1 MTFTK
6 FHRTHSLSTL
16 QIFCFSL
23 SLLGVISVSQAQNQ
37 GQPQPQ
43 PRTQAQPQPQ
53 PQPAIAAL
61 PTQTSLTRLENLGSQ
76 IFKDKALSEPRG
88 TSCND
93 CHLASSGF
101 AGNNG
106 SRIGVAQGS
115 TPQSIGGRN
124 AMSNAYT
131 SFTPKFQFRVTAED
145 VDPVGGFFW
154 DGREDTAE
162 LQALGPLLN
171 KLEMNNKDAASVV
184 RKIATAPYAQMFKDE
199 FGSQIFNNPTLAF
212 QKIGVAIAAFERSS
226 ALQPFSSKYDQFI
239 QGKTKFTPQESNGM
253 KVFMDVNKGNCASC
267 HLMNPNSAKPSDS
280 MFTDFAF
287 YATGIPRNM
296 AIPRNANPSFFDLGL
311 CGPDRTKPALTSNV
325 PANISIEKFCGTFRM
340 TSLRNTAER
349 KAWMHNGFFKDLR
362 DVVSFYATRNSDPKR
377 WYGPK
382 ATPNDL
388 PAAYVGNI
396 INDRVPFNRPASAG
410 PALTEREIDDVVVFL
425 KTLSDAQA
433 QPQGQ
438 GQPPLVGVR
447 NNPFGN

>member
-1 MTFTK
+1 MVG
-6 FHRTHSLSTL
+6 LS
-16 QIFCFSL
+16 
-23 SLLGVISVSQAQNQ
+23 GAQAQNLAPQ
-37 GQPQPQ
+37 QP
-43 PRTQAQPQPQ
+43 
-53 PQPAIAAL
+53 PATAPLLSVTPA
-61 PTQTSLTRLENLGSQ
+61 PSLTRLENLGSQ

-93 CHLASSGF
+93 CHQATSGF

-131 SFTPKFQFRVTAED
+131 AFIPKFQFRVTGGD

-154 DGREDTAE
+154 DGRADTAE

-171 KLEMNNKDAASVV
+171 ALEMNNKDAASVV
-184 RKIATAPYAQMFKDE
+184 RKIAASPYAQLFKDE
-199 FGSQIFNNPTLAF
+199 FGSQIFNNPTVAF
-212 QKIGVAIAAFERSS
+212 QKIGVAIAAFERTS

-239 QGKTKFTPQESNGM
+239 QGKTKFTPQEANGM

-267 HLMNPNSAKPSDS
+267 HLMSPNSSKPSDS
-280 MFTDFAF
+280 LFTDFAF

-382 ATPNDL
+382 GVANDL
-388 PAAYVGNI
+388 PAAYLGNI
-396 INDRVPFNRPASAG
+396 INDRAPFNRPASAG
-410 PALTEREIDDVVVFL
+410 PALNDREIDDVVAFL
-425 KTLSDAQA
+425 KTLSDAPA
-433 QPQGQ
+433 QPPAPAL
-438 GQPPLVGVR
+438 PPLVGVR

>member
-6 FHRTHSLSTL
+6 FSRTHSFSTL
-16 QIFCFSL
+16 RVFCL
-23 SLLGVISVSQAQNQ
+23 SISVLGGLSVSQAQNQ
-37 GQPQPQ
+37 GQPK
-43 PRTQAQPQPQ
+43 PQPQ
-53 PQPAIAAL
+53 PQIQAAIAPPPPATA
-61 PTQTSLTRLENLGSQ
+61 PTSFTRLENLGSQ
-76 IFKDKALSEPRG
+76 IFKDQALSEPRG

-131 SFTPKFQFRVTAED
+131 SFIPKFQFRVTGED

-154 DGREDTAE
+154 DGRADTAE
-162 LQALGPLLN
+162 IQALGPLLN
-171 KLEMNNKDAASVV
+171 ALEMNNKDAASVV
-184 RKIATAPYAQMFKDE
+184 RKIAAAPYAQMFKDE
-199 FGSQIFNNPTLAF
+199 FGNQIFNNPTLAF

-226 ALQPFSSKYDQFI
+226 SLQPFSSKYDQFI

-267 HLMNPNSAKPSDS
+267 HLMNPNSSKPSDS
-280 MFTDFAF
+280 LFTDFAF

-410 PALTEREIDDVVVFL
+410 PALTEKEIDDVVAFL

-433 QPQGQ
+433 QPQGPAQ
-438 GQPPLVGVR
+438 APLLGVR

>member
-1 MTFTK
+1 MAFKTFLK
-6 FHRTHSLSTL
+6 RYSFSTFR
-16 QIFCFSL
+16 IYCVSL
-23 SLLGVISVSQAQNQ
+23 SLLGSIPVAQAQNQ
-37 GQPQPQ
+37 VQPQ
-43 PRTQAQPQPQ
+43 PRIQAQLQ
-53 PQPAIAAL
+53 PQPAIAPVSPL
-61 PTQTSLTRLENLGSQ
+61 PVQTNFTRLENLGSQ
-76 IFKDKALSEPRG
+76 IFKDRALSEPRG

-93 CHLASSGF
+93 CHMASSGF

-106 SRIGVAQGS
+106 SKIGVAQGS

-131 SFTPKFQFRVTAED
+131 SFIPKFQFRVTGED

-154 DGREDTAE
+154 DGRADTAE
-162 LQALGPLLN
+162 LQALGPFLN
-171 KLEMNNKDAASVV
+171 ALEMNNKDAASVV
-184 RKIATAPYAQMFKDE
+184 RKIAAAPYAQMFRDE
-199 FGSQIFNNPTLAF
+199 FGSQIFNNPNLAF

-239 QGKTKFTPQESNGM
+239 QGKAKLTPQDSNGM

-267 HLMNPNSAKPSDS
+267 HLMNPNSSKPSDS
-280 MFTDFAF
+280 LFTDFAF

-325 PANISIEKFCGTFRM
+325 PADISIDKFCGTFRM
-340 TSLRNTAER
+340 TSLRNTAEK
-349 KAWMHNGFFKDLR
+349 KAWMHNGFFKALR

-410 PALTEREIDDVVVFL
+410 AALTGREIDDVVTFL
-425 KTLSDAQA
+425 KTLSDAPT
-433 QPQGQ
+433 QPQGPAQ
-438 GQPPLVGVR
+438 APLVGVR

>member
-6 FHRTHSLSTL
+6 FSRTHSFSALRV
-16 QIFCFSL
+16 FCFSI
-23 SLLGVISVSQAQNQ
+23 SLLGGLSVSQAQNQ
-37 GQPQPQ
+37 GQP
-43 PRTQAQPQPQ
+43 RPQPQ
-53 PQPAIAAL
+53 PQIQPAIAPPAPAIA
-61 PTQTSLTRLENLGSQ
+61 PTSFTRLENLGSQ
-76 IFKDKALSEPRG
+76 IFKDQALSEPRG

-101 AGNNG
+101 ASNNG

-154 DGREDTAE
+154 DGRADTAE

-171 KLEMNNKDAASVV
+171 KLEMNNKDAASVI
-184 RKIATAPYAQMFKDE
+184 RKIAAAPYAQLFKDE

-267 HLMNPNSAKPSDS
+267 HLMNPNSSKPSDS
-280 MFTDFAF
+280 LFTDFAF

-388 PAAYVGNI
+388 PTAYVGNI
-396 INDRVPFNRPASAG
+396 INDRVPFNRQATAG
-410 PALTEREIDDVVVFL
+410 PALKEREIDDVVAFL
-425 KTLSDAQA
+425 KTLSDSQA

-438 GQPPLVGVR
+438 PPLLGVR

>member
-1 MTFTK
+1 MVG
-6 FHRTHSLSTL
+6 LS
-16 QIFCFSL
+16 
-23 SLLGVISVSQAQNQ
+23 GVQAQNTAPQ
-37 GQPQPQ
+37 QP
-43 PRTQAQPQPQ
+43 
-53 PQPAIAAL
+53 PAPLLSVA
-61 PTQTSLTRLENLGSQ
+61 PPTSLTRLENLGSQ

-93 CHLASSGF
+93 CHQATSGF

-131 SFTPKFQFRVTAED
+131 AFIPKFQFRVTGAD

-154 DGREDTAE
+154 DGRADTAE

-171 KLEMNNKDAASVV
+171 ALEMNNKDAASVV
-184 RKIATAPYAQMFKDE
+184 RKIAASPYAQMFKDE
-199 FGSQIFNNPTLAF
+199 FGSQIFSNPTVAF
-212 QKIGVAIAAFERSS
+212 QKIGVAIAAFERTA

-239 QGKTKFTPQESNGM
+239 QGKTKFTPQEANGM
-253 KVFMDVNKGNCASC
+253 KVFMDANKGNCASC
-267 HLMNPNSAKPSDS
+267 HLMNPNSSKPSDS
-280 MFTDFAF
+280 LFTDFAF

-311 CGPDRTKPALTSNV
+311 CGPDRTKPVLTSNV

-382 ATPNDL
+382 GVPNDL
-388 PAAYVGNI
+388 PAAYLGNI

-410 PALTEREIDDVVVFL
+410 PALNDREIDDVVAFL
-425 KTLSDAQA
+425 KTLSDAPSPVPA
-433 QPQGQ
+433 L
-438 GQPPLVGVR
+438 PPLVGVR

>member
-6 FHRTHSLSTL
+6 PSRTHSLSRLRTYCL
-16 QIFCFSL
+16 SM
-23 SLLGVISVSQAQNQ
+23 SLLGMVALVN
-37 GQPQPQ
+37 
-43 PRTQAQPQPQ
+43 AQPAQPT
-53 PQPAIAAL
+53 PPPANL
-61 PTQTSLTRLENLGSQ
+61 SRLENLGSQ

-93 CHLASSGF
+93 CHQGTSGF

-131 SFTPKFQFRVTAED
+131 SFIPKFQFRVTGED

-154 DGREDTAE
+154 DGRADTAE
-162 LQALGPLLN
+162 QQALGPLLN
-171 KLEMNNKDAASVV
+171 SLEMNNKDAASVV
-184 RKIATAPYAQMFKDE
+184 RKIATSPYAQLFKDE
-199 FGSQIFNNPTLAF
+199 FGSQIFTNPSLAF
-212 QKIGVAIAAFERSS
+212 QKIGVAIAAFERTS
-226 ALQPFSSKYDQFI
+226 ALQPFSSKYDQYI
-239 QGKTKFTPQESNGM
+239 QGKAKFTPQESNGM
-253 KVFMDVNKGNCASC
+253 KLFMDVNKGNCASC

-280 MFTDFAF
+280 LFTDFAF

-296 AIPRNANPSFFDLGL
+296 TIPRNANPSFFDLGL

-325 PANISIEKFCGTFRM
+325 PANISIDKFCGTFRM

-377 WYGPK
+377 WYGPQGV
-382 ATPNDL
+382 PNDL
-388 PAAYVGNI
+388 PSAYVGNI
-396 INDRVPFNRPASAG
+396 ISDRAPFNRPAAAG
-410 PALTEREIDDVVVFL
+410 PALTPKEIDDVLAFL
-425 KTLSDAQA
+425 KTLSDAPA
-433 QPQGQ
+433 QPQGPAL
-438 GQPPLVGVR
+438 PPLVGVR

>member
-76 IFKDKALSEPRG
+76 IFKDKALSELRG

-93 CHLASSGF
+93 CHLDSSGF

-171 KLEMNNKDAASVV
+171 KLEMNNKDAASVI

-199 FGSQIFNNPTLAF
+199 FGSQIFNNPSLAF

-226 ALQPFSSKYDQFI
+226 ALQPFS
-239 QGKTKFTPQESNGM
+239 P
-253 KVFMDVNKGNCASC
+253 
-267 HLMNPNSAKPSDS
+267 SALQQQ
-280 MFTDFAF
+280 
-287 YATGIPRNM
+287 I
-296 AIPRNANPSFFDLGL
+296 
-311 CGPDRTKPALTSNV
+311 
-325 PANISIEKFCGTFRM
+325 
-340 TSLRNTAER
+340 
-349 KAWMHNGFFKDLR
+349 
-362 DVVSFYATRNSDPKR
+362 
-377 WYGPK
+377 
-382 ATPNDL
+382 
-388 PAAYVGNI
+388 
-396 INDRVPFNRPASAG
+396 RPVHS
-410 PALTEREIDDVVVFL
+410 R
-425 KTLSDAQA
+425 
-433 QPQGQ
+433 
-438 GQPPLVGVR
+438 
-447 NNPFGN
+447 

>member
-1 MTFTK
+1 M
-6 FHRTHSLSTL
+6 
-16 QIFCFSL
+16 
-23 SLLGVISVSQAQNQ
+23 SLLG
-37 GQPQPQ
+37 
-43 PRTQAQPQPQ
+43 
-53 PQPAIAAL
+53 IAAL
-61 PTQTSLTRLENLGSQ
+61 VNAQPAPPPVNLSRLENLGGQ

-93 CHLASSGF
+93 CHQGTSGF

-131 SFTPKFQFRVTAED
+131 SFIPKFQFRVAGAD

-154 DGREDTAE
+154 DGRADTAE
-162 LQALGPLLN
+162 QQALGPLLN
-171 KLEMNNKDAASVV
+171 SLEMNNKDAASVV
-184 RKIATAPYAQMFKDE
+184 RKIATSPYAQLFKDE
-199 FGSQIFNNPTLAF
+199 FGSQIFTNPSLAF
-212 QKIGVAIAAFERSS
+212 QKIGVAIAAFERTS
-226 ALQPFSSKYDQFI
+226 ALQPFSSKYDQYI
-239 QGKTKFTPQESNGM
+239 QGKAKFTPQEANGM
-253 KVFMDVNKGNCASC
+253 KLFMDVNKGNCASC

-280 MFTDFAF
+280 LFTDFAF

-325 PANISIEKFCGTFRM
+325 PANISIDKFCGTFRM

-349 KAWMHNGFFKDLR
+349 EAWMHNGFFKDLR

-377 WYGPK
+377 WYGPQGV
-382 ATPNDL
+382 PNDL
-388 PAAYVGNI
+388 PSAYVGNI
-396 INDRVPFNRPASAG
+396 ISDRAPFNRPAAAG
-410 PALTEREIDDVVVFL
+410 PALTPKEIDDMLAFL
-425 KTLSDAQA
+425 KTLSDAPA
-433 QPQGQ
+433 QPQGPALPHLA
-438 GQPPLVGVR
+438 GAR

>member
-1 MTFTK
+1 MA
-6 FHRTHSLSTL
+6 
-16 QIFCFSL
+16 
-23 SLLGVISVSQAQNQ
+23 GVSGLQAQNLAQ
-37 GQPQPQ
+37 QQPHPPQAPLANTPPQPNF
-43 PRTQAQPQPQ
+43 
-53 PQPAIAAL
+53 
-61 PTQTSLTRLENLGSQ
+61 TRLENLGSQ
-76 IFKDKALSEPRG
+76 IFKDKSLSEPRG

-93 CHLASSGF
+93 CHQATSGF

-131 SFTPKFQFRVTAED
+131 SFIPKFQFRVTGED

-154 DGREDTAE
+154 DGRADTAE
-162 LQALGPLLN
+162 IQALGPLLN
-171 KLEMNNKDAASVV
+171 ALEMNNKDAPSVV
-184 RKIATAPYAQMFKDE
+184 RKIAASPYAQMFKDE
-199 FGSQIFNNPTLAF
+199 FGSQIFTNPNLAF

-226 ALQPFSSKYDQFI
+226 ALQPFSSKYDQLI
-239 QGKTKFTPQESNGM
+239 QGKGKFTPQEANGM

-267 HLMNPNSAKPSDS
+267 HLMNPNSSKPSDS
-280 MFTDFAF
+280 LFTDFAF

-311 CGPDRTKPALTSNV
+311 CGPDRAKPALTSNV

-340 TSLRNTAER
+340 TSLRNTSEK

-382 ATPNDL
+382 GVANDL
-388 PAAYVGNI
+388 PSAYIGNI

-410 PALTEREIDDVVVFL
+410 PALTEREIDDVVAFL
-425 KTLSDAQA
+425 KTLSDAPA
-433 QPQGQ
+433 PPPGPAL
-438 GQPPLVGVR
+438 PPLVGVR
-447 NNPFGN
+447 SNPFGN

>member
-1 MTFTK
+1 MKVTQQLSA
-6 FHRTHSLSTL
+6 SLFSTL
-16 QIFCFSL
+16 RIFCLGL
-23 SLLGVISVSQAQNQ
+23 SLLGGLSVSQAQNLGKQ
-37 GQPQPQ
+37 QPQPGPQVQ
-43 PRTQAQPQPQ
+43 PSPQTAVAPALSQPNF
-53 PQPAIAAL
+53 
-61 PTQTSLTRLENLGSQ
+61 TRLENLGSQ
-76 IFKDKALSEPRG
+76 IFKDQALSEPRG
-88 TSCND
+88 TSCNN
-93 CHLASSGF
+93 CHSAGSGF
-101 AGNNG
+101 ASNNG

-124 AMSNAYT
+124 ALSNAYT
-131 SFTPKFQFRVTAED
+131 SFIPKFQFRVTGED

-154 DGREDTAE
+154 DGRADTAE
-162 LQALGPLLN
+162 LQALGPFLN
-171 KLEMNNKDAASVV
+171 SLEMNNKDAASVV
-184 RKIATAPYAQMFKDE
+184 RKIAASTYAQMFKDE
-199 FGSQIFNNPTLAF
+199 FGSQIFSNPTLAF
-212 QKIGVAIAAFERSS
+212 QKIGVAIAAFERTSS
-226 ALQPFSSKYDQFI
+226 LQPFSSKYDQFI

-280 MFTDFAF
+280 LFTDFAF

-340 TSLRNTAER
+340 SSLRNAAER

-382 ATPNDL
+382 GIANDL
-388 PAAYVGNI
+388 PIAYVGNI

-410 PALTEREIDDVVVFL
+410 PALTEREIDDVVAFI
-425 KTLSDAQA
+425 KTLSDAPT
-433 QPQGQ
+433 QPPAPTP
-438 GQPPLVGVR
+438 PPLVGVR
-447 NNPFGN
+447 NNPFVN

>member
-6 FHRTHSLSTL
+6 PSRTHSLSRLRTYCL
-16 QIFCFSL
+16 SA
-23 SLLGVISVSQAQNQ
+23 SLLGMAALVH
-37 GQPQPQ
+37 
-43 PRTQAQPQPQ
+43 AQPTPS
-53 PQPAIAAL
+53 PANL
-61 PTQTSLTRLENLGSQ
+61 SRLENLGSQ

-93 CHLASSGF
+93 CHQGTSGF

-131 SFTPKFQFRVTAED
+131 SFIPKFQFRVTGED

-154 DGREDTAE
+154 DGRADTAE
-162 LQALGPLLN
+162 QQALGPLLN
-171 KLEMNNKDAASVV
+171 SLEMNNKDAASVV
-184 RKIATAPYAQMFKDE
+184 RKIATSPYAQLFKDE
-199 FGSQIFNNPTLAF
+199 FGSQIFTNPSLAF
-212 QKIGVAIAAFERSS
+212 QKIGVAIAAFERTS
-226 ALQPFSSKYDQFI
+226 ALQPFSSKYDQYI
-239 QGKTKFTPQESNGM
+239 QGKAKFTPQESNGM
-253 KVFMDVNKGNCASC
+253 KLFMDVNKGNCASC

-280 MFTDFAF
+280 LFTDFAF

-325 PANISIEKFCGTFRM
+325 PANISIDKFCGTFRM

-377 WYGPK
+377 WYGPQGV
-382 ATPNDL
+382 PNDL
-388 PAAYVGNI
+388 PSAYVGNI
-396 INDRVPFNRPASAG
+396 ISDRAPFNRPASAG
-410 PALTEREIDDVVVFL
+410 PALTPKEIDDVLAFL
-425 KTLSDAQA
+425 KTLSDAPA
-433 QPQGQ
+433 QPQGPAL
-438 GQPPLVGVR
+438 PPLVGAR

>member
-1 MTFTK
+1 MAA
-6 FHRTHSLSTL
+6 L
-16 QIFCFSL
+16 
-23 SLLGVISVSQAQNQ
+23 VN
-37 GQPQPQ
+37 
-43 PRTQAQPQPQ
+43 AQPAQPN
-53 PQPAIAAL
+53 PPPANL
-61 PTQTSLTRLENLGSQ
+61 SRLENLGSQ

-93 CHLASSGF
+93 CHQGTSGF

-131 SFTPKFQFRVTAED
+131 SFIPKFQFRVTGED

-154 DGREDTAE
+154 DGRADTAE
-162 LQALGPLLN
+162 QQALGPLLN
-171 KLEMNNKDAASVV
+171 SLEMNNKDAASVV
-184 RKIATAPYAQMFKDE
+184 RKIATSPYAQLFKDE
-199 FGSQIFNNPTLAF
+199 FGSQIFTNPSLAF
-212 QKIGVAIAAFERSS
+212 QKIGVAIAAFERTS
-226 ALQPFSSKYDQFI
+226 ALQPFSSKYDQYI
-239 QGKTKFTPQESNGM
+239 QGKAKFTPQEANGM
-253 KVFMDVNKGNCASC
+253 KLFMDVNKGNCASC

-280 MFTDFAF
+280 LFTDFAF

-325 PANISIEKFCGTFRM
+325 PVNISIDKFCGTFRM

-377 WYGPK
+377 WYGPQGV
-382 ATPNDL
+382 PNDL
-388 PAAYVGNI
+388 PSAYVVNI
-396 INDRVPFNRPASAG
+396 ISDRAPFNRPATAG
-410 PALTEREIDDVVVFL
+410 PALTPKEIDDVVAFL
-425 KTLSDAQA
+425 KTLSDAPA
-433 QPQGQ
+433 RPQV
-438 GQPPLVGVR
+438 PALLPLVGAR

>member
-6 FHRTHSLSTL
+6 FSRTHSISALRV
-16 QIFCFSL
+16 FCFSI
-23 SLLGVISVSQAQNQ
+23 SLLGGLSVAQAQNQ
-37 GQPQPQ
+37 GQPRQ
-43 PRTQAQPQPQ
+43 QPQPQ
-53 PQPAIAAL
+53 PQIQAAIAPPA
-61 PTQTSLTRLENLGSQ
+61 PATAPISFTRLENLGSQ

-115 TPQSIGGRN
+115 TPQAIGGRN

-154 DGREDTAE
+154 DGRSDTAE

-184 RKIATAPYAQMFKDE
+184 RKIAAAPYAQMFKDE
-199 FGSQIFNNPTLAF
+199 FGSQIFNNPNLAF
-212 QKIGVAIAAFERSS
+212 QKIGVAIAAFERSA

-239 QGKTKFTPQESNGM
+239 QGKAKFTPQESNGM

-267 HLMNPNSAKPSDS
+267 HLMNPNSSKPSDS
-280 MFTDFAF
+280 LFTDFAF

-382 ATPNDL
+382 GVANDL

-410 PALTEREIDDVVVFL
+410 PALTEREIDDVVAFL

-433 QPQGQ
+433 QPQGPA
-438 GQPPLVGVR
+438 QPPLVGVR

>member
-6 FHRTHSLSTL
+6 PSRTHSLSRLRTYCL
-16 QIFCFSL
+16 SM
-23 SLLGVISVSQAQNQ
+23 SLLGMVALVN
-37 GQPQPQ
+37 
-43 PRTQAQPQPQ
+43 AQPAQPT
-53 PQPAIAAL
+53 PPPANL
-61 PTQTSLTRLENLGSQ
+61 SRLENLGSQ

-93 CHLASSGF
+93 CHQGTSGF

-131 SFTPKFQFRVTAED
+131 SFIPKFQFRVTGED

-154 DGREDTAE
+154 DGRADTAE
-162 LQALGPLLN
+162 QQALGPLLN
-171 KLEMNNKDAASVV
+171 SLEMNNKDAASVV
-184 RKIATAPYAQMFKDE
+184 RKIATSPYAQLFKDE
-199 FGSQIFNNPTLAF
+199 FGSQIFTNPNLAF
-212 QKIGVAIAAFERSS
+212 QKIGVAIAAFERTS
-226 ALQPFSSKYDQFI
+226 ALQPFSSKYDQYI
-239 QGKTKFTPQESNGM
+239 QGKAKFTPQEANGM
-253 KVFMDVNKGNCASC
+253 KLFMDVNKGNCASC

-280 MFTDFAF
+280 LFTDFAF

-325 PANISIEKFCGTFRM
+325 PANISIDKFCGTFRM

-377 WYGPK
+377 WYGPQGV
-382 ATPNDL
+382 PNDL
-388 PAAYVGNI
+388 PSAYVGNI
-396 INDRVPFNRPASAG
+396 ISDRAPFNRPAAAG
-410 PALTEREIDDVVVFL
+410 PALTPKEIDDVLAFL
-425 KTLSDAQA
+425 KTLSDAPA
-433 QPQGQ
+433 QPQGPAM
-438 GQPPLVGVR
+438 PPLVGAR

>member
-6 FHRTHSLSTL
+6 FSRTHSFSALRV
-16 QIFCFSL
+16 FCFSI
-23 SLLGVISVSQAQNQ
+23 SLLGCLSVSQAQNQ
-37 GQPQPQ
+37 GQP
-43 PRTQAQPQPQ
+43 RPQPQ
-53 PQPAIAAL
+53 PQIQPAIAPPAPAIA
-61 PTQTSLTRLENLGSQ
+61 PTSFTRLENLGSQ
-76 IFKDKALSEPRG
+76 IFKDQALSEPRG

-101 AGNNG
+101 ASNNG

-154 DGREDTAE
+154 DGRADTAE

-171 KLEMNNKDAASVV
+171 KLEMNNKDAASVI
-184 RKIATAPYAQMFKDE
+184 RKIAAAPYAQLFKDE
-199 FGSQIFNNPTLAF
+199 FGSQIFNTPTLAF

-267 HLMNPNSAKPSDS
+267 HLMNPNSSKPSDS
-280 MFTDFAF
+280 LFTDFAF

-388 PAAYVGNI
+388 PNAYVGNI
-396 INDRVPFNRPASAG
+396 INDRVPFNRPASVG
-410 PALTEREIDDVVVFL
+410 PALTEREIDDVVAFL

-433 QPQGQ
+433 QPQ

>member
-1 MTFTK
+1 MTYTK
-6 FHRTHSLSTL
+6 FSRTHSFSALRV
-16 QIFCFSL
+16 FCFSI
-23 SLLGVISVSQAQNQ
+23 SLLGGLSVAQAQNQ
-37 GQPQPQ
+37 GQPRQ
-43 PRTQAQPQPQ
+43 QPQPQ
-53 PQPAIAAL
+53 PQIQAAIAPPA
-61 PTQTSLTRLENLGSQ
+61 PATAPISFTRLENLGSQ

-115 TPQSIGGRN
+115 TPQAIGGRN

-154 DGREDTAE
+154 DGRSDTAE

-184 RKIATAPYAQMFKDE
+184 RKIAAAPYAQMFKDE
-199 FGSQIFNNPTLAF
+199 FGSQIFNNPTVAF
-212 QKIGVAIAAFERSS
+212 QKIGLAIAAFEKSS

-239 QGKTKFTPQESNGM
+239 QGKAKFTPQESNGM

-267 HLMNPNSAKPSDS
+267 HLMNPNSSKPSDS
-280 MFTDFAF
+280 LFTDFAF

-382 ATPNDL
+382 GTPNDL

-410 PALTEREIDDVVVFL
+410 AALTEREIDDVVAFL

-433 QPQGQ
+433 QPQGPA
-438 GQPPLVGVR
+438 QPPLVGAR

>member
-6 FHRTHSLSTL
+6 FSRTHSFSALRV
-16 QIFCFSL
+16 FCFSI
-23 SLLGVISVSQAQNQ
+23 SLLGCLSVSQAQNQ
-37 GQPQPQ
+37 GQP
-43 PRTQAQPQPQ
+43 RPQPQ
-53 PQPAIAAL
+53 PQIQPAIAPPAPAIA
-61 PTQTSLTRLENLGSQ
+61 PTSFTRLENLGSQ
-76 IFKDKALSEPRG
+76 IFKDQALSEPRG

-101 AGNNG
+101 ASNNG

-154 DGREDTAE
+154 DGRADTAE

-171 KLEMNNKDAASVV
+171 KLEMNNKDAASVI
-184 RKIATAPYAQMFKDE
+184 RKIAAAPYAQLFKDE

-267 HLMNPNSAKPSDS
+267 HLMNPNSSKPSDS
-280 MFTDFAF
+280 LFTDFAF

-388 PAAYVGNI
+388 PTAYVGNI
-396 INDRVPFNRPASAG
+396 INDRVPFNRQATAG
-410 PALTEREIDDVVVFL
+410 PALKEREIDDVVAFL

-438 GQPPLVGVR
+438 PPLLGVR